1 MATLQLFA
9 LDILY
14 FFILES
20 WLYMQLLKLLA
31 FCLWISQRESCQC
44 PDSAPADIDHC
55 VSISRYTFHLPLL
68 LQWLFFRAGPLF
80 SAHLLTLQF
89 YEQRTFQTIFW
100 HSLYTLPNANFSLS
114 SFSCFLDSLEI
125 KKIKYASMV
134 FYEKEVSV
142 AVSLVL
148 LQLTTWASRS
158 TRNGFF

>member
-31 FCLWISQRESCQC
+31 FWLRISQRESCQC
-44 PDSAPADIDHC
+44 PDSVPANIDHC
-55 VSISRYTFHLPLL
+55 VSISRYTFHLSLL

-80 SAHLLTLQF
+80 SAYLFTLQF
-89 YEQRTFQTIFW
+89 YEQKTFQTIFW
-100 HSLYTLPNANFSLS
+100 CSLYTLPNENFSLS
-114 SFSCFLDSLEI
+114 CFNCFLDSLET
-125 KKIKYASMV
+125 KIKYASMV
-134 FYEKEVSV
+134 FYEKEVSA
-142 AVSLVL
+142 AVSLVP